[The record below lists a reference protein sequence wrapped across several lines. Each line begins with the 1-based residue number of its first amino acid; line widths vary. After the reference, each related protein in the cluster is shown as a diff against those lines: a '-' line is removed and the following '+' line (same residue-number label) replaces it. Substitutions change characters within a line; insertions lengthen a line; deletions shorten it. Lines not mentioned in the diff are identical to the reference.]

1 MASGG
6 FGGGVPHQDY
16 PLPWLANLASLS
28 AESTG
33 LDRGDVL
40 NRTLQLQA

>member
-16 PLPWLANLASLS
+16 PLPLARPPGIIFSRVNS
-28 AESTG
+28 ARR
-33 LDRGDVL
+33 DDVL